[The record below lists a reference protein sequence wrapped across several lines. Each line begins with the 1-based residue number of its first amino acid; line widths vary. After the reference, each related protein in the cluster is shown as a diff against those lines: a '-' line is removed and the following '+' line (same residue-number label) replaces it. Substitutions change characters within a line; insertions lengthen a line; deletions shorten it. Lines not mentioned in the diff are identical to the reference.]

1 MSPIPLFIDN
11 LAFSKKNERLEGNL
25 SDAECPRL
33 SDLLKADLKAKS
45 STSDGS
51 IAIHYVLQGNS
62 DNIGQHNLQLTINA
76 NLIGTCQRC
85 LSEMP
90 IKLALIFNYLIVEL
104 GANEAD
110 VNEIDSNDDVD
121 LQEASQSMD
130 IVALIEDEI
139 IMAMPIAPLHID
151 GCSAATMQSGEK
163 SNPFAVLKGLI
174 KP

>member
-1 MSPIPLFIDN
+1 MSPTPLFIDN
-11 LAFSKKNERLEGNL
+11 LAFSKKNEHLEGNL
-25 SDAECPRL
+25 SDSECLRL
-33 SDLLKADLKAKS
+33 SDLLQADLKASPSIGGGK
-45 STSDGS
+45 
-51 IAIHYVLQGNS
+51 IAIQYVLQGNG
-62 DNIGQHNLQLTINA
+62 DKIGQHYLQLTIDA

-90 IKLALIFNYLIVEL
+90 IKLALSFNYLIVEL
-104 GANEAD
+104 SAHESD

-121 LQEASQSMD
+121 LQEASQTMD
-130 IVALIEDEI
+130 VVALIEDEI

-151 GCSAATMQSGEK
+151 DCSAATMQSGEK